1 MFRTALHT
9 RNDDSLSADWKI
21 LFAVWTLKGSLWI
34 FKFWKFTNFDFIF
47 TTKFVNLLRENL
59 IFCEKCWKF
68 AAKNDVVREKV
79 SSAFLY

>member
-1 MFRTALHT
+1 MLRTALHT
-9 RNDDSLSADWKI
+9 KNDDSLSADWKI

-34 FKFWKFTNFDFIF
+34 FKFLKLNIFDFILQL
-47 TTKFVNLLRENL
+47 KFVNYLICENR
-59 IFCEKCWKF
+59 WKF